1 MMAAKKVTI
10 GLVAG
15 LVLVWSGSGNG
26 VHAGLLRGNSQAPKQ
41 DGGQTPPTTPEAQA
55 ATARVDRAKA
65 NLDQARKQLEA
76 AKAVLKAADAE
87 FRAARADSQALSLR
101 TQAQR
106 LADSSGLAGSPMDRV
121 PSLQNS
127 PDQAFKP
134 ASFLDKTIKPA
145 NAGADPQ
152 SSSTQGISQGIGEER
167 IDPIDN
173 AVGQDSNSLGA
184 PSPQ

>member
-1 MMAAKKVTI
+1 MMAAKKVKV

-15 LVLVWSGSGNG
+15 LVLLWSGTGNG
-26 VHAGLLRGNSQAPKQ
+26 AHAGLLRGNSPGPKQ
-41 DGGQTPPTTPEAQA
+41 EGGQTAPTTPEAQA
-55 ATARVDRAKA
+55 ATARVDRARA

-106 LADSSGLAGSPMDRV
+106 LADSSGLAGAPMDRV

-127 PDQAFKP
+127 PDQAIKP
-134 ASFLDKTIKPA
+134 ASAPDKNIKSA
-145 NAGADPQ
+145 SAVVD
-152 SSSTQGISQGIGEER
+152 SQGSPTQGIGEER
-167 IDPIDN
+167 IDPSDN
-173 AVGQDSNSLGA
+173 AAGQDMNGLGA
-184 PSPQ
+184 PSPR